1 MAMHTVMKE
10 NTYRTYIAV
19 FFIAIFLF
27 LFFSVITFK
36 QINDLISIHEKE
48 THTYEVHQKTQ
59 LLLADLI
66 NAETGQRGFLL
77 TRDSSFL
84 EPYFMAEG
92 NVGIHMSDLRKL
104 TQDQPEQLQNIT
116 KLEALNKKR
125 LKYLND
131 VMDDYAPEGY
141 MTNFTESKMYTG
153 KKLMDSCRDQL
164 ISIKDIE
171 FDRLKKTQAQ
181 SDDKVRS
188 AAIFA
193 LVAMLVSLLIILI
206 AFYKIDYDLNK
217 MRKILKN
224 LNLANNK
231 LTIAQEVGNIGQW
244 VWNIT
249 QNTIVYSDQ
258 HYKQLGYAPGEY
270 PEKVESFFDMVHKED
285 LDQVSKIGEHI
296 LAGQHTEDVVYRMY
310 KKDGSIAYLVSKYN
324 FTEDKESGD
333 KIAIG
338 VNIDVTNDVLNAQ
351 GLEIRNESLIKANNE
366 LSSFN
371 YIASH
376 DLQEPLRK
384 IQMFIS
390 RIDTD
395 EQTNI
400 SGRSEQFFNKI
411 KNAANRMQ
419 ILINDLLAFSRLNK
433 TDKVMEA
440 IDLNNLFENIRT
452 EWSQT
457 IEEKQAVLEV
467 SDMPEIQG
475 VPFLIQ
481 TLFSNLLGNSLKYCD
496 PDRSPIIKITYEKV
510 GSQKLPFYEGD
521 DYQRFLKVS
530 IQDNGIGFEN
540 EFASKIFELFQ
551 RLHDKNTF
559 AGTGIGLAIC
569 KKIVESHDGYIQ
581 ANGQLGIGS
590 TFDVYLPI

>member
-1 MAMHTVMKE
+1 MKE

-36 QINDLISIHEKE
+36 QINDLITIHEKE
-48 THTYEVHQKTQ
+48 THTYEVQQKTQ

-92 NVGIHMSDLRKL
+92 NIGLHLSDLRGL
-104 TQDQPEQLQNIT
+104 TKDKPAQQQNI
-116 KLEALNKKR
+116 KDLEVLNKKR
-125 LKYLND
+125 LKYLTD

-141 MTNFTESKMYTG
+141 MTNYTESKMYIG

-164 ISIKDIE
+164 IAIKDIE
-171 FDRLKKTQAQ
+171 FERLKKTQAQ

-188 AAIFA
+188 ASIFA

-206 AFYKIDYDLNK
+206 AFYKIDYDLTK

-224 LNLANNK
+224 LNLANHK

-249 QNTIVYSDQ
+249 KNTIVYSDQ
-258 HYKQLGYAPGEY
+258 HYKQLGYVPGDYAE
-270 PEKVESFFDMVHKED
+270 ELDSFFNMVHKDD
-285 LDQVSKIGEHI
+285 LDQVTLIGEHI
-296 LAGQHTEDVVYRMY
+296 MAGQHTDDAVYRMH
-310 KKDGSIAYLVSKYN
+310 KKDGSLAYLISKYN
-324 FTEDKESGD
+324 FTTDKESGD
-333 KIAIG
+333 KMAIG
-338 VNIDVTNDVLNAQ
+338 VNIDVTNDVLNAK
-351 GLEIRNESLIKANNE
+351 GLELRNESLIKANNE

-390 RIDTD
+390 RIDSD
-395 EQTNI
+395 EETKI
-400 SGRSEQFFNKI
+400 SGRSEQFFEKI

-440 IDLNNLFENIRT
+440 IDLNSLFDNIRS
-452 EWSQT
+452 EWSQS
-457 IEEKQAVLEV
+457 IEEKKAQLEL
-467 SDMPEIQG
+467 SNMPEIQG

-481 TLFSNLLGNSLKYCD
+481 TLFSNLIGNSLKYCKAD
-496 PDRSPIIKITYEKV
+496 EALTIKITHEHI
-510 GSQKLPFYEGD
+510 GSQKMKFYEGD
-521 DYQRFLKVS
+521 DYQRFHKIS
-530 IQDNGIGFEN
+530 IQDNGIGFEQ
-540 EFASKIFELFQ
+540 EYADKIFELFQ

-581 ANGQLGIGS
+581 AIGKPGIGS
-590 TFDVYLPI
+590 TFEVYLPT